1 MSAATMMRKYETVV
15 VTRHDAGHEAQ
26 RKLHQ
31 RITELMEKEGARPI
45 RFEFWGKRR
54 LAYPIAKAT
63 KGIYM
68 YHVYLADGE
77 FVRKLTRS
85 LQLSQIVLRYLT
97 VRLSD
102 AVDPSTYD
110 FEKEQHFD
118 ALPTEA
124 DEGREHGPTTGWSPE
139 VIGEGVAF
147 DEDDT
152 DEDLDEEAG
161 DDEDEEEGSDEEEE

>member
-1 MSAATMMRKYETVV
+1 MSAATFRKYETVV

-63 KGIYM
+63 KGLYM

-124 DEGREHGPTTGWSPE
+124 DEGRDHGPTTGWSAE
-139 VIGEGVAF
+139 VAGEGAASF
-147 DEDDT
+147 DEDDESE
-152 DEDLDEEAG
+152 DEDAAEESDDE
-161 DDEDEEEGSDEEEE
+161 DSDEDEEKE

>member
-1 MSAATMMRKYETVV
+1 MSAATFRKYETVV

-31 RITELMEKEGARPI
+31 RITELMEKEGARPV

-68 YHVYLADGE
+68 YHVYLADGD
-77 FVRKLTRS
+77 FVKKLTRT
-85 LQLSQIVLRYLT
+85 LQLSQVVLRYLT

-102 AVDPSTYD
+102 GVDPSTYD

-118 ALPTEA
+118 TLPTEA
-124 DEGREHGPTTGWSPE
+124 DEGRDHGPTTGWSAE
-139 VIGEGVAF
+139 VAGEGATF
-147 DEDDT
+147 G
-152 DEDLDEEAG
+152 DEEA
-161 DDEDEEEGSDEEEE
+161 DEDEESAEDSDEDEE

>member
-1 MSAATMMRKYETVV
+1 MSAATFRKYETVV

-54 LAYPIAKAT
+54 LAYPIAKAM
-63 KGIYM
+63 KGVYM
-68 YHVYLADGE
+68 YHVYLAEGE
-77 FVRKLTRS
+77 FVRKLNRA
-85 LQLSQIVLRYLT
+85 LQLSQVVLRHLT

-102 AVDPSTYD
+102 GVDPSTYD

-118 ALPTEA
+118 TLPTEA
-124 DEGREHGPTTGWSPE
+124 DEGRDHGPTTGWNAE
-139 VIGEGVAF
+139 VAGEGAAAGF
-147 DEDDT
+147 DGEDSEGGEGSSG
-152 DEDLDEEAG
+152 EDS
-161 DDEDEEEGSDEEEE
+161 DEDEE